1 MEPIFE
7 PALLEMP
14 LAKLHQD
21 VVVVV
26 LMMVSLL
33 VVEVVVVEIWVA
45 RYV

>member
-1 MEPIFE
+1 MEPISKS
-7 PALLEMP
+7 ALSKMP
-14 LAKLHQD
+14 VAKLHQD

-33 VVEVVVVEIWVA
+33 VMEAVVVEIWVT